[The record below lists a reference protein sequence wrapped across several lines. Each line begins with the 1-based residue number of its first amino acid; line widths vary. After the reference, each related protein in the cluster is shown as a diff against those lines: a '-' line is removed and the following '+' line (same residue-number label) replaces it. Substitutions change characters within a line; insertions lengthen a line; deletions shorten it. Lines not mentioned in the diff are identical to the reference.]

1 MIQQALSKV
10 PNELKSL
17 PCWLTWK
24 FVPKEGSK
32 PEKKP
37 NVPPGLWDNK
47 KLYCFDNVLKEYE
60 RCQRTDNKSR
70 ADGIGF
76 AFLSSSDIVGIDIDN
91 IPDEELKN
99 NPAIL
104 SLLNIGKSSY
114 IERSV
119 SRKGF
124 HLMGTCSN
132 KSLLLSLFRQY
143 NKGTGAKSPDGKLEM
158 YAADHYFTMSG
169 YTCYAGWG
177 NIDLAIMIAWEYIT
191 GTPMLQSINTLQ
203 THQKAT
209 QNAHTAPVTTNTTQ
223 TLNPD
228 LKTQP
233 GANPNAHFSESD
245 KEILAMPGL
254 SIETTIKKMY
264 AANPV
269 IENILKNGYAAAP
282 SDWKVDGNADESKSG
297 IDMKIAGTLCYWL
310 KRYGI
315 PAIVKVMSHSAIH
328 REKHDR
334 DDYLLRTV
342 QTAYES
348 AEKFYPAAN
357 YKKLSPEEKIKLNRW
372 LESKK
377 GA

>member
-209 QNAHTAPVTTNTTQ
+209 QNAHIAPVTTNTTQ
-223 TLNPD
+223 TLNPA

-233 GANPNAHFSESD
+233 GANPNARFSESD

-264 AANPV
+264 AANPAIKEV
-269 IENILKNGYAAAP
+269 LEKGYEAAP
-282 SDWKVDGNADESKSG
+282 PEWKNAADSSKSG
-297 IDMKIAGTLCYWL
+297 VDMEIAGKLCFWL
-310 KRYGI
+310 YRYGV
-315 PAIVKVMSHSAIH
+315 PAIVKVMERSALY
-328 REKHDR
+328 R
-334 DDYLLRTV
+334 DSKAEDYLTRTV
-342 QTAYES
+342 QHAFES
-348 AEKFYPAAN
+348 AKKFYPAV
-357 YKKLSPEEKIKLNRW
+357 YWQKLSPEQKTQFQNWLN
-372 LESKK
+372 SKK